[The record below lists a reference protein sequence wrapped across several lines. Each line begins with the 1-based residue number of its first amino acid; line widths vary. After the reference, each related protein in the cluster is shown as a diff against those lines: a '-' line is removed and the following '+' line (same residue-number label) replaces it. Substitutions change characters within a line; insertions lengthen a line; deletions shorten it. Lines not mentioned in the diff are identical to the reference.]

1 MFSSRTQSY
10 VPSASRSTASSP
22 SFTDIRSTP
31 LPIRTSSVPLRQ
43 LIVNDLNE
51 FDRSDSSSRRT
62 EPFRIPRPV
71 VNLSRP
77 SSFHEQRHSN
87 RRPVPI
93 VHSYQPEFNTAVPI
107 RTSHSPIPYQI
118 RPVFYSQF
126 SPKMIIRRIKDKRYV
141 QEKTPGLCAT
151 CCSGGCGAFA
161 VVIYLLIV
169 LALPTTKLVLGILYR
184 EECPLNKS
192 IPLYMIVAGSAGIAI
207 VLFLLVSSSCT
218 YCRSSIKGRK
228 GTHGLMIITI
238 GFARGMQ
245 AVLAIFLF
253 VWFFIGN
260 FWVFSV
266 RPNLQTKRTING
278 NNDNYCH
285 PVLYWPAF
293 YILIFTYVITIF
305 ICLSKFFARLLC
317 CGACDLWKGAF
328 S

>member
-1 MFSSRTQSY
+1 MFSSRTQFY
-10 VPSASRSTASSP
+10 APSASRSTASSP
-22 SFTDIRSTP
+22 SLSEIRSTP

-43 LIVNDLNE
+43 LIVTDLNE
-51 FDRSDSSSRRT
+51 FNRSDSSSRRT

-71 VNLSRP
+71 FDLP
-77 SSFHEQRHSN
+77 PLG
-87 RRPVPI
+87 RRNSDHRSLPV
-93 VHSYQPEFNTAVPI
+93 VHLYQPEFNTPVPI
-107 RTSHSPIPYQI
+107 RTPHSPIQYQV

-126 SPKMIIRRIKDKRYV
+126 SPKKIIRRIKDKRYV

-161 VVIYLLIV
+161 VIVYLLIV

-207 VLFLLVSSSCT
+207 VLFLLLSSSCT

-260 FWVFSV
+260 FWIFSV
-266 RPNLQTKRTING
+266 RPNLQTERAING
-278 NNDNYCH
+278 NNNNYCH

-293 YILIFTYVITIF
+293 YILIFTYVITIL
-305 ICLSKFFARLLC
+305 ICLTKFFARLVC